1 MSPVLRVP
9 ATGFALRPRL
19 RHAGTRA
26 ALRVFCHPERSDRR
40 FRPCRKG
47 SAFCFTPCIGSASI
61 WPIATDNCLPRVD
74 RRFRAHNAA
83 SRPRSQS
90 ATGCFFASALFRF
103 VMQPKQTRFLLLA
116 TRRFLWPKRGAIL
129 GHLLGHCKFLRT
141 PTLCSAAH

>member
-40 FRPCRKG
+40 FRPCRKE
-47 SAFCFTPCIGSASI
+47 SAFRFATRLGSASI
-61 WPIATDNCLPRVD
+61 WPIATDNCLLRVD
-74 RRFRAHNAA
+74 RGFRAHNAP